1 MLESLL
7 NCERASRVHD
17 LNLIFEDSSELG
29 KQLIQNGG
37 ITLKITLVVPPEA
50 SGWQT

>member
-1 MLESLL
+1 MSLL
-7 NCERASRVHD
+7 NCKLANRVHD
-17 LNLIFEDSSELG
+17 LNLIYEDRSELD

-37 ITLKITLVVPPEA
+37 MTLKITLVVPPEA